1 MCLSAWINSINNVLR
16 GLAIR
21 DEKVIVIIRFENR
34 KILSRVELS
43 KITIMKKNF
52 TRLFSSLLSR
62 IRERVD

>member
-21 DEKVIVIIRFENR
+21 DEKVIVIIRFEHR

-43 KITIMKKNF
+43 KIMKKNF